1 MELGRIQSPPHSA
14 VKPSAGADPRLKKAA
29 SEFEAMLLAN
39 LWQTSKSAF
48 GSEDS
53 DAAGENLQD
62 MGIRA
67 MCAGV
72 SKAGGLGI
80 AKSLIQALSGQQTEV
95 TSKSADE

>member
-1 MELGRIQSPPHSA
+1 MDLSRIQSPASGAH
-14 VKPSAGADPRLKKAA
+14 KPPDSMDPRLKKAA

-39 LWQTSKSAF
+39 LWQTGKSAF
-48 GSEDS
+48 GGEES

-62 MGIRA
+62 MSIRA

-80 AKSLIQALSGQQTEV
+80 AKALIHALSGQQTKV
-95 TSKSADE
+95 TPKDGR